1 MNESESRCQDASER
15 LSKLSAEVESM
26 SNALQEAETRASQE
40 TRQKRFLY
48 GELRALETEKKHIL
62 EQVC

>member
-1 MNESESRCQDASER
+1 MARRFREKQQKKKALEENMR
-15 LSKLSAEVESM
+15 L

-40 TRQKRFLY
+40 TRQKQFLY

>member
-1 MNESESRCQDASER
+1 MC
-15 LSKLSAEVESM
+15 L